1 MASYT
6 VSYKMLIIN
15 WVLVRARSPT
25 HRTPSRVPMLGIGA
39 HDRHLSWHWY
49 IWIVVFLIFY
59 RHVIC
64 WNMIFL
70 MFISQ
75 YILLDHGYRFDTQSN
90 FINCKT
96 WRNNCL
102 IICLWQ
108 ILVNNLFIDVSI
120 FTTISL
126 QFNELIISSINKI

>member
-6 VSYKMLIIN
+6 VSYKMLIIH
-15 WVLVRARSPT
+15 WVLVRDRSPT
-25 HRTPSRVPMLGIGA
+25 HRAPSRVPMLGIWA
-39 HDRHLSWHWY
+39 HDSYLSWHLY
-49 IWIVVFLIFY
+49 IWIAVFLIFY

-64 WNMIFL
+64 WNIFFL
-70 MFISQ
+70 MFISKC
-75 YILLDHGYRFDTQSN
+75 ILLDHGYKFDTQRN

-108 ILVNNLFIDVSI
+108 ILLNNMFIDVSI

-126 QFNELIISSINKI
+126 QFNELIITSINKI